1 MGRQARHAR
10 PMPKAATKDAKDQD
24 ESEEKVETLSYIPSD
39 PEDPRLQLSGAVCT
53 EDGKLDVPAYMDLQE
68 AYKGEPAPSEHPDP
82 ARPGVRENEV
92 VPKGLRNWDDVA
104 AGCQGKDG
112 AGWIAMYSSKLSGKT
127 EKWFNI
133 RTCGSWRLAFVLARL
148 QRGLWEQRGAA
159 TLSRSGEAAAAEP
172 TTPQKRKAATGTGPE
187 TARKQRKRPEGA
199 ELSGNSAS
207 AGVASESGKACDAPV
222 PAAGPSKLDLIKA
235 RMLAKI
241 AAKEAGQAAAGPAA
255 EGASAKAA
263 E

>member
-1 MGRQARHAR
+1 
-10 PMPKAATKDAKDQD
+10 MPKAATKESKDQD
-24 ESEEKVETLSYIPSD
+24 ESEEKVETLSYIPRD

-53 EDGKLDVPAYMDLQE
+53 EDGKLDVPAYADLQE
-68 AYKGEPAPSEHPDP
+68 AFKGEPAPSEHPDP
-82 ARPGVRENEV
+82 ARPGVRENET
-92 VPKGLRNWDDVA
+92 VPKGLRTWDDVA

-133 RTCGSWRLAFVLARL
+133 RTCGSWRLAFLLARL

-159 TLSRSGEAAAAEP
+159 ALARAPASSSGEAEP
-172 TTPQKRKAATGTGPE
+172 STPPKRKAATGLGPE
-187 TARKQRKRPEGA
+187 TARKQRRGGA
-199 ELSGNSAS
+199 AQEPSGNSAPPGT
-207 AGVASESGKACDAPV
+207 ATESGKPA
-222 PAAGPSKLDLIKA
+222 PAAGPSKLEMIRA

-241 AAKEAGQAAAGPAA
+241 SAKEAGQAGAGPET
-255 EGASAKAA
+255 EGASGKAA